1 MVKWGIWKTREA
13 AGGAMYLHKS
23 KRKDGRVYLALA
35 EGYRQDGKSKMRT
48 VESLGYLDK
57 LQETYDDPIAHF
69 QAVCDERNAAKKA
82 EAQSVTIE
90 IHPMQKIDKRAAAR
104 KNIGSA
110 VLLAAYNALGV
121 ETVIRNATRGSK
133 ADYDANAVMRLLV
146 VERILDPGSK
156 KRAWENRDRY
166 FFRTEFSL
174 DDTYRALDP
183 IIACGDRVV
192 SAINRAVDKM
202 GVRDTTCV
210 FYDVTNYYFEVDDP
224 DEPGGLRQKG
234 VSKEHR
240 KGPIVQMGLLQD
252 SGGIPITYR
261 LFPGNTPD
269 PCTMLDVLAGMKRDY
284 KCQRIIAVGDKGNNC
299 SANIAALTARGDGF
313 VYSQSIRASKSDAE
327 LKGWVLSEAGY
338 DCTRDKEGR
347 VTYKVKSR
355 QGYKTVTVEDP
366 DGRKRKVD
374 VDVKYVAF
382 WSEKYQ
388 KRARK
393 ERQAAID
400 KARRLVANPGAYTA
414 ATHFGAA
421 KYVKETRA
429 DAKTGE
435 LVEAAD
441 VLEFDEE
448 RLAAEEACDGYYCI
462 VTSETK
468 MSDSDIIEAYRGLW
482 KIEESFK
489 VTKSDL
495 ETRPVYVSR
504 EEHIEAHFLTC
515 YVALCILRIIQAAT
529 GGRYSARVI
538 ADELAAMCGTH
549 LKDNWWVFDHR
560 TDASDDLCRM
570 AGIDLTRQNMQLKDI
585 KAVLS
590 QAKLQ
595 TASPNKKM

>member
-1 MVKWGIWKTREA
+1 
-13 AGGAMYLHKS
+13 MYLHKS
-23 KRKDGRVYLALA
+23 ERKGGTYLSIV
-35 EGYRQDGKSKMRT
+35 EGYREGGKVRHRT
-48 VESLGYLDK
+48 VESLGYV
-57 LQETYDDPIAHF
+57 DDLVGECGPDPVAHF
-69 QAVCDERNAAKKA
+69 KQVCRERNAAKKA
-82 EAQSVTIE
+82 EAQTVTIE
-90 IHPMQKIDKRAAAR
+90 IHPRQKIDKRAEAR
-104 KNIGSA
+104 RNIGSA
-110 VLLAAYNALGV
+110 VLLAVYSALGV

-156 KRAWENRDRY
+156 KHAWENKDRY
-166 FFRTEFSL
+166 FFRTEFEL
-174 DDTYRALDP
+174 GDTYRALDVLR
-183 IIACGDRVV
+183 ACRDRIV
-192 SAINRAVDKM
+192 SAVNRAVDKM
-202 GVRDTTCV
+202 GIRDTTCV
-210 FYDVTNYYFEVDDP
+210 FYDVTNYYFEVDEP
-224 DEPGGLRQKG
+224 DGLRQKG

-240 KGPIVQMGLLQD
+240 KSPIVQMGLLQD
-252 SGGIPITYR
+252 SGGIPIGYK

-269 PCTMLDVLAGMKRDY
+269 ACTMLDVLEGMKRDY
-284 KCQRIIAVGDKGNNC
+284 RCQRVVAVGDKGNNC
-299 SANIAALTARGDGF
+299 STNIAALTARGDGF
-313 VYSQSIRASKSDAE
+313 VYSQSIRGTKSGAK
-327 LKGWVLSEAGY
+327 LKKWVLSEAGY
-338 DCTRDKEGR
+338 ACTCDGEGR
-347 VTYKVKSR
+347 VTYKVKSK
-355 QGYKTVTVEDP
+355 QGYKTVTVEGD
-366 DGRKRKVD
+366 DGKKKKVR

-388 KRARK
+388 RRARK

-400 KARRLVANPGAYTA
+400 KARKLVSNPGAYTA

-421 KYVKETRA
+421 KYVKGMRV

-435 LVEAAD
+435 LVGAAD

-462 VTSETK
+462 VTSETD
-468 MSDSDIIEAYRGLW
+468 MNDGEIIEAYRGLW

-515 YVALCILRIIQAAT
+515 YVALCILRVIQAAT
-529 GGRYSARVI
+529 GGKYSARVI

-549 LKDNWWVFDHR
+549 LEGNWWRFDHR

-570 AGIDLTRQNMQLKDI
+570 AGVDLTRQNMQLKDI

-595 TASPNKKM
+595 IPSPNKKM

>member
-1 MVKWGIWKTREA
+1 MVEYGICKNSERTGQRV
-13 AGGAMYLHKS
+13 YLHKS
-23 KRKDGRVYLALA
+23 ERKGGTYLSIV
-35 EGYRQDGKSKMRT
+35 EGYREGGKVKHKT
-48 VESLGYLDK
+48 VESLGYV
-57 LQETYDDPIAHF
+57 DDLMEEYGPDPVAHF
-69 QAVCDERNAAKKA
+69 KQVCENRNAAKEA
-82 EAQSVTIE
+82 EAQTVTIE
-90 IHPMQKIDKRAAAR
+90 IHPRQKIDKRAAAR

-121 ETVIRNATRGSK
+121 ETAVRNATRGSR

-156 KRAWENRDRY
+156 KHAWRNKDRY
-166 FFRTEFSL
+166 FFRTEFGL
-174 DDTYRALDP
+174 DDAYRALDVLC
-183 IIACGDRVV
+183 ACRDRIV
-192 SAINRAVDKM
+192 SAVNRAVDRM
-202 GVRDTTCV
+202 GIRDTTCV
-210 FYDVTNYYFEVDDP
+210 FYDVTNYYFEVDEP
-224 DEPGGLRQKG
+224 DGLRQKG
-234 VSKEHR
+234 ASKEHR
-240 KGPIVQMGLLQD
+240 KSPIVQMGLLQD
-252 SGGIPITYR
+252 SGGIPIGYR
-261 LFPGNTPD
+261 LFPGNIPD
-269 PCTMLDVLAGMKRDY
+269 PCTMLPILQGMKRDY
-284 KCQRIIAVGDKGNNC
+284 RCQRIVAVGDKGNNC
-299 SANIAALTARGDGF
+299 STNIAALVAGGDGF
-313 VYSQSIRASKSDAE
+313 VYSQSIRGTKSGAE
-327 LKGWVLSEAGY
+327 TRDWVLSEAGY
-338 DCTRDKEGR
+338 ARTCDKEGR
-347 VTYKVKSR
+347 VTYKVKSK
-355 QGYKTVTVEDP
+355 QGYKTVAVEDP
-366 DGRKRKVD
+366 DGKKRKVD

-393 ERQAAID
+393 ERQAAVD
-400 KARRLVANPGAYTA
+400 KARRLVTDPGAYTA

-421 KYVKETRA
+421 KYVKGMKV

-462 VTSETK
+462 ITSETD
-468 MSDSDIIEAYRGLW
+468 MSDGEVIEAYRGLW

-529 GGRYSARVI
+529 GGKYSARVI

-549 LKDNWWVFDHR
+549 LEGNWWRFDHR
-560 TDASDDLCRM
+560 SDASDDLCRM
-570 AGIDLTRQNMQLKDI
+570 AGVDLTRQNMRLKDI
-585 KAVLS
+585 KAALS

-595 TASPNKKM
+595 IASPNKKM